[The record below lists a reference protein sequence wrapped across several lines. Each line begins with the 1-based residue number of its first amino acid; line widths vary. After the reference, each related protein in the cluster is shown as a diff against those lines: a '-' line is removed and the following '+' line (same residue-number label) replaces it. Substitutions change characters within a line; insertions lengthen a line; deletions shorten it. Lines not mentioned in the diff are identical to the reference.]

1 MNIVSVALVLV
12 VAFLAGLEGVLD
24 EWQFHQPIVACTLIG
39 IVTGQPAEGVL
50 LGGTLQMVAL
60 GWMNIGAAVAPDA
73 ALASVAS
80 AILVCMKGASV
91 SDGVASAMALA
102 VAGLVLTIFV
112 RTVTV
117 GIIHLADNAAG
128 KGELAQ
134 VNAFH
139 MLALLLQG
147 LRILIP
153 AAFVMAVPAEAVQGV
168 LEAIPTWVSGGLS
181 AAGGFIV
188 VVGYAMVINMMATP
202 ELWPFFFIGFVLSVL
217 TDITLIGMGILG
229 LCLAFI
235 YLNLKPEF
243 NGGGGGGA
251 GGSVEDQLDLILN
264 DYEQ

>member
-1 MNIVSVALVLV
+1 MNVVSIIFVLV

-39 IVTGQPAEGVL
+39 IVTGHPMEGVL

-91 SDGVASAMALA
+91 ADGVASAMALA
-102 VAGLVLTIFV
+102 VAGLVLTIFI
-112 RTVTV
+112 RTITV
-117 GIIHLADNAAG
+117 GIIHLADAAADQG
-128 KGELAQ
+128 NLAR
-134 VNAFH
+134 VNRLH
-139 MLALLLQG
+139 LSALTLQG

-153 AAFVMAVPAEAVQGV
+153 AAFVIAVPAEAVQAA
-168 LEAIPTWVSGGLS
+168 LEVIPAWISGGLA

-188 VVGYAMVINMMATP
+188 VVGYAMVINMMATK

-217 TDITLIGMGILG
+217 SGITLIGMGILG
-229 LCLAFI
+229 VCLAFI
-235 YLNLKPEF
+235 YINLKPEF
-243 NGGGGGGA
+243 NGGGGSSRGD
-251 GGSVEDQLDLILN
+251 SVDDQLDMIMN
-264 DYEQ
+264 DYE

>member
-1 MNIVSVALVLV
+1 MGALSIVFVLF
-12 VAFLAGLEGVLD
+12 VAFLAGLEGILD

-39 IVTGQPAEGVL
+39 IVTGHPMEGVL

-112 RTVTV
+112 RTITV
-117 GIIHLADNAAG
+117 GIIHLADHAAEQG
-128 KGELAQ
+128 NLS
-134 VNAFH
+134 
-139 MLALLLQG
+139 MLNSLHLFALLLQG

-153 AAFVMAVPAEAVQGV
+153 AAFVIAVPAEAVQAA
-168 LEAIPTWVSGGLS
+168 LEVIPVWVSGGLA

-188 VVGYAMVINMMATP
+188 VVGYAMVINMMATR
-202 ELWPFFFIGFVLSVL
+202 ELWPFFFIGFVLSVISG
-217 TDITLIGMGILG
+217 ITLIGMGIIG
-229 LCLAFI
+229 VCLALI

-243 NGGGGGGA
+243 NGGGGA
-251 GGSVEDQLDLILN
+251 GGNSVEAQLDSILN
-264 DYEQ
+264 DYE

>member
-1 MNIVSVALVLV
+1 MGTLSIVFVLF

-39 IVTGQPAEGVL
+39 IVTGHPMEGVL
-50 LGGTLQMVAL
+50 LGGTLQMIAL

-91 SDGVASAMALA
+91 ADGVASAMALA

-112 RTVTV
+112 RTITV
-117 GIIHLADNAAG
+117 GIIHLADRAA
-128 KGELAQ
+128 EQANLTM
-134 VNAFH
+134 VNNLHLF
-139 MLALLLQG
+139 ALLLQG

-153 AAFVMAVPAEAVQGV
+153 AAFVIAVPAEVVQSA
-168 LEAIPTWVSGGLS
+168 LEVIPAWVSGGLA

-188 VVGYAMVINMMATP
+188 VVGYAMVTNMMATR
-202 ELWPFFFIGFVLSVL
+202 ELWPFLFIGFVLSVISQ
-217 TDITLIGMGILG
+217 ITLIGMGIIG
-229 LCLAFI
+229 VCLALI

-243 NGGGGGGA
+243 NGGGGGA
-251 GGSVEDQLDLILN
+251 GCTSVEAQLDSILN
-264 DYEQ
+264 DYE